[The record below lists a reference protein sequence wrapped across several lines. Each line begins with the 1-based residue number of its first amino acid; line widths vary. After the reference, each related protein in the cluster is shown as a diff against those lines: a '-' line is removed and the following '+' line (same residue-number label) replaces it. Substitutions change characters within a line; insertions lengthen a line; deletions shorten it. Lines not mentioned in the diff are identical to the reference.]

1 SGDTVFNF
9 NGNKP
14 LTPASNMKLLTTAA
28 GLLQLGSD
36 FEYKTQLLADAD
48 VRDGA
53 LQGPLYS
60 LGGGDPN
67 LSGRF
72 HDGDNLALF
81 KAWAANLKQA
91 GIRSIE
97 GGIRY
102 DSTIFGGDS
111 YSSGWPQDEQYIRW
125 YCAQVSALAFNDN
138 CIGIRVLPTKAGQPA
153 TIELSPPTAYVK
165 VVNETRTASGRKGAE
180 IGIVRPRGEN
190 TITVKGT
197 VYEQA

>member
-1 SGDTVFNF
+1 TKPAATFTASTDCLRQPLMNYSRSLLTLLITAALLATLGAGARGDTDDFSSSLRSALQARLKASEGRRGTAARAAVDLDSGDTVFNF

-53 LQGPLYS
+53 LQGPLYF

-81 KAWAANLKQA
+81 
-91 GIRSIE
+91 
-97 GGIRY
+97 
-102 DSTIFGGDS
+102 
-111 YSSGWPQDEQYIRW
+111 
-125 YCAQVSALAFNDN
+125 
-138 CIGIRVLPTKAGQPA
+138 
-153 TIELSPPTAYVK
+153 
-165 VVNETRTASGRKGAE
+165 
-180 IGIVRPRGEN
+180 
-190 TITVKGT
+190 
-197 VYEQA
+197 